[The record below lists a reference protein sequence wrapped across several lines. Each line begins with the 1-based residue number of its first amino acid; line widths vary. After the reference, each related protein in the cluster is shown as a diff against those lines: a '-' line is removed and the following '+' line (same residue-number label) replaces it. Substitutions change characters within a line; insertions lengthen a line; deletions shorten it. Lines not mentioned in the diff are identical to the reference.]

1 LADALLR
8 NRRLQEGSKSSNFTI
23 NNPFKPLTM
32 KYKILL
38 VVFLAALISG
48 CSTAYQAGQTPDDVY
63 YSPAKQA
70 VARVEKKE
78 ERRTERYEQY
88 MSSEDDN
95 YLRRKIQN
103 RSRWSSIDDFDYWYD
118 PSYSTYY
125 SYRTFGYN
133 PYLYNNWYGYN
144 RPVWDRYYFHD
155 WYGAY
160 SPNYNRSSYGGGY
173 YGQPVYVIKN
183 PLQAAPST
191 DVSRPSL
198 GGYSNKSYSNGNR
211 TSFGDM
217 LKRAVTTPSGNT
229 AYSNS
234 NSNSGYSNNSSSSR
248 TYEPPSRS
256 YDPPASSG
264 NSSGSSPSSGSSN
277 SGGVTRPPR

>member
-1 LADALLR
+1 
-8 NRRLQEGSKSSNFTI
+8 
-23 NNPFKPLTM
+23 M

-38 VVFLAALISG
+38 VVFAAALVTG

-63 YSPAKQA
+63 YSPAREA
-70 VARVEKKE
+70 VAHNEKKQ

-103 RSRWSSIDDFDYWYD
+103 RSRWSAIDDFDYWYD
-118 PSYSTYY
+118 PSYSQYY
-125 SYRTFGYN
+125 SYRSLGYN

-144 RPVWDRYYFHD
+144 RPVWDRYYFHG

-160 SPNYNRSSYGGGY
+160 NPTFNTGFGGGY
-173 YGQPVYVIKN
+173 YGQPVYVVKN
-183 PLQAAPST
+183 PLQPTRSNS
-191 DVSRPSL
+191 DVGRPSL
-198 GGYSNKSYSNGNR
+198 GGYNNRSYGNGNR

-217 LKRAVTTPSGNT
+217 LKRAVTTPSGNN

-234 NSNSGYSNNSSSSR
+234 NNSNSGYSNSKPSNTTVYESPSRSYNPPANSSSS
-248 TYEPPSRS
+248 
-256 YDPPASSG
+256 
-264 NSSGSSPSSGSSN
+264 SGSSSNSGSSN
-277 SGGVTRPPR
+277 SGGVSRPPR